1 MVDTATSTKY
11 DELSSITGKQSGCTS
26 SLPIHKEIGFGVIK
40 ILLTAAVGSKEPG
53 SNNEVVLLPVNE
65 PTFGTKCK
73 SQIQTYVEQNVG
85 AGLQHKV

>member
-1 MVDTATSTKY
+1 RRRHAGLVP
-11 DELSSITGKQSGCTS
+11 Q
-26 SLPIHKEIGFGVIK
+26 
-40 ILLTAAVGSKEPG
+40 PG
-53 SNNEVVLLPVNE
+53 SYNQVVLLPVND